1 MAQTEQK
8 IPFTKMSGSGNDFI
22 IIDNRKK
29 IAPEKNLKEFVT
41 HICQRRISVGADGVI
56 FIEPSDQAHFRWRY
70 YNSDGG
76 EVEMCGNGSRCIAR
90 FAHLNGIAPATMSFE
105 TLAGIIRA
113 EVKGGQV
120 KVQLTE
126 PKDLSLH
133 LSIPLQSKE
142 WKACFLNTG
151 VPHVIYFVEDP
162 NTVDVDG
169 LGRETR
175 FHSLFQPAGTNAN
188 FVKLEEPHRMVIRT
202 YERGVEGETL
212 ACGTGAVAAALVS
225 GALGKA
231 SSPVEITTQ
240 GGEILK
246 VYFQWD
252 GKRFSN
258 VFLEGKTHLIYSG
271 EILEEAWR

>member
-1 MAQTEQK
+1 
-8 IPFTKMSGSGNDFI
+8 MSGSGNDFI